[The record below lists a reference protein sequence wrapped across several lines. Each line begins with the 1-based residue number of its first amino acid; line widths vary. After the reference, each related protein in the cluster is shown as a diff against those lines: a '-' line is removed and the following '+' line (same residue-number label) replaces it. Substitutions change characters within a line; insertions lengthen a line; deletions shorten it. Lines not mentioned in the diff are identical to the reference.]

1 MNDETHTETLL
12 LRFYPDRDPDLIA
25 WLNSLPDTY
34 GVKTD
39 KAKELLRAGLA
50 APEGR
55 PNGKV
60 PAQVDLDAEILQGIK
75 NIVETLPD
83 ELLPP
88 IRKIVQNVVRREL
101 ATVSL
106 PDQEDQEVEKIP
118 SIEAALDAME
128 SELVDTSINPRRPS

>member
-1 MNDETHTETLL
+1 MTDEKTRVLL
-12 LRFYPDRDPDLIA
+12 LRFYPDRDPDLIR
-25 WLNSLPDTY
+25 WLDSLPDTH

-50 APEGR
+50 SPEGS

-88 IRKIVQNVVRREL
+88 IRKIVQNVIRREL

-106 PDQEDQEVEKIP
+106 PDQEEQEVEKIP
-118 SIEAALDAME
+118 SIEEALDAME

>member
-1 MNDETHTETLL
+1 MTKKTRKLIVRL
-12 LRFYPDRDPDLIA
+12 YPDRDPKLTEWFD
-25 WLNSLPDTY
+25 SLPDSY
-34 GVKTD
+34 GAVSEAT
-39 KAKELLRAGLA
+39 KALLRAGLA
-50 APEGR
+50 APEGS
-55 PNGKV
+55 PSSKV

-106 PDQEDQEVEKIP
+106 ADQEEQEVEKIP
-118 SIEAALDAME
+118 SIEEALDAME
-128 SELVDTSINPRRPS
+128 SELVDTGL

>member
-1 MNDETHTETLL
+1 M
-12 LRFYPDRDPDLIA
+12 
-25 WLNSLPDTY
+25 
-34 GVKTD
+34 
-39 KAKELLRAGLA
+39 
-50 APEGR
+50 
-55 PNGKV
+55 
-60 PAQVDLDAEILQGIK
+60 DLDAEILQGIK

-106 PDQEDQEVEKIP
+106 ADQEEQEVEKIP